1 MIMLLNSKVKIFLL
15 AKTKTVTYC
24 SLGTPYSLTLPED
37 TPVDT
42 TVFTELLAEDADSG
56 SNMQIEYSVV
66 PGDGSDNDGFNYF
79 VINLPPQVHPPYEA
93 KCWKMNCSFCNK
105 TANIQVEFM

>member
-1 MIMLLNSKVKIFLL
+1 MLLNSKVNILLL
-15 AKTKTVTYC
+15 AKTKTVTYR

-79 VINLPPQVHPPYEA
+79 VINLPHQVQPPYLA
-93 KCWKMNCSFCNK
+93 KCWKITCSFCNK